1 MLYERLLERTRHIK
15 IWLSFAAFEAGRARE
30 AAERGQEAAAG
41 SVYDPDADE
50 SLQEALLH
58 AREVFR
64 RSVESAKEAGQKVC
78 GCFSK
83 GRAVRKRKLLF
94 AHPSRA
100 QDHVRV

>member
-83 GRAVRKRKLLF
+83 SRAVRKTT
-94 AHPSRA
+94 
-100 QDHVRV
+100 